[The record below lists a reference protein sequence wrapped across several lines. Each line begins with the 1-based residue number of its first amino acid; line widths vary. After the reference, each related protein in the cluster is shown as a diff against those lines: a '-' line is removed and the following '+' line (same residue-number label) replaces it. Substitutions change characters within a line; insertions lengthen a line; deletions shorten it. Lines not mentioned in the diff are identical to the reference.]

1 MSQAGSGRGTDSHP
15 AISPGRRQALAGVV
29 GLTASAIGGL
39 GAGPASA
46 AAARKSAASDSAQRR
61 IDVHAH
67 YIPAEYRAA
76 LEAAGHGK
84 PSGMPAIPRW
94 SAAEHVGMMDQL
106 DIATA
111 ILSISAP
118 GLHFGDDAAA
128 RRLARYCNDEGA
140 RAVREHPGRF
150 GLFAALPLPD
160 VAGSLAELTRAFDT
174 LHADGVVMESNY
186 HGIYLGDARLDPV
199 FAELN
204 RRKATVFIHPTD
216 PYCPCCQGSEQ
227 AALPPLGY
235 PYPMIEFIFDTT
247 RAVFNLIL
255 SGTLEKYPDV
265 KIIVPHAG
273 AAVPVLTARV
283 GAISALLK
291 LGRNRMSVDDAI
303 RKLYFDLAGAPEPVA
318 LSALLQVADP
328 TRVLYGSDYPFTP
341 APIAADLAAMLDRSA
356 HIPAKLRRAF
366 MRENAL
372 GLFPR
377 FAEG

>member
-1 MSQAGSGRGTDSHP
+1 MPQGIAREAERLSAIGT
-15 AISPGRRQALAGVV
+15 GRRQALAGVV

-39 GAGPASA
+39 GAIASPASA
-46 AAARKSAASDSAQRR
+46 AGSTVTTSGTKGR

-67 YIPAEYRAA
+67 YIPPGYRAA

-84 PSGMPAIPRW
+84 PSGMPAIPQW
-94 SAAEHVGMMDQL
+94 SAASHVGMMDSL
-106 DIATA
+106 GIATA
-111 ILSISAP
+111 MLSISAP

-128 RRLARYCNDEGA
+128 RRLARECNEEGA
-140 RAVREHPGRF
+140 KAMRAHPGRF
-150 GLFAALPLPD
+150 GLFAVLPLPD
-160 VAGSLAELTRAFDT
+160 VPGSLAELAHAFDT

-216 PYCPCCQGSEQ
+216 PYCACCQGQEA

-255 SGTLEKYPDV
+255 SGTLDKYPDV
-265 KIIVPHAG
+265 RIIVPHAG

-283 GAISALLK
+283 GAISAMLK
-291 LGRNRMSVDDAI
+291 LGRNRTSVDAAI
-303 RKLYFDLAGAPEPVA
+303 RKLYYDLAGVPEPVA

-328 TRVLYGSDYPFTP
+328 ARVLYGSDYPFTP
-341 APIAADLAAMLDRSA
+341 APVAADLAAVLDRSPQ
-356 HIPAKLRRAF
+356 IPPNLRDAF
-366 MRENAL
+366 MRDNAL
-372 GLFPR
+372 ALFPR
-377 FAEG
+377 LART

>member
-1 MSQAGSGRGTDSHP
+1 MSQPGAGRGTDSDP
-15 AISPGRRQALAGVV
+15 EISTGRRQALAGVV

-39 GAGPASA
+39 GLGAAPA
-46 AAARKSAASDSAQRR
+46 AAAEKAAVVDSAKGR

-94 SAAEHVGMMDQL
+94 SAAEHVGMMDRL
-106 DIATA
+106 DIETA

-118 GLHFGDDAAA
+118 GLHFGDDTAA

-140 RAVREHPGRF
+140 KAVREHPGRF

-160 VAGSLAELTRAFDT
+160 VAGSLAELARAFDT

-216 PYCPCCQGSEQ
+216 PYCPCCQGQEA

-265 KIIVPHAG
+265 KVIVPHAG

-291 LGRNRMSVDDAI
+291 LGRNRMSVDEAI
-303 RKLYFDLAGAPEPVA
+303 RKLYYDLAGAPEPVA

-328 TRVLYGSDYPFTP
+328 SRVLYGSDYPFTP
-341 APIAADLAAMLDRSA
+341 PPIAADLATVLDRSPR
-356 HIPAKLRRAF
+356 IPPALRRAF

-372 GLFPR
+372 ALFPR
-377 FAEG
+377 LAQG

>member
-1 MSQAGSGRGTDSHP
+1 MLQAGSGRSTDSCH
-15 AISPGRRQALAGVV
+15 AISTGRRQALAGVV

-39 GAGPASA
+39 GVAASPASA
-46 AAARKSAASDSAQRR
+46 AEPNTVATGAMGR

-67 YIPAEYRAA
+67 YIPPEYRAA
-76 LEAAGHGK
+76 LEAAGHSK
-84 PSGMPAIPRW
+84 PSGMPAIPPW
-94 SAAEHVGMMDQL
+94 SAAGHVGMMDSL
-106 DIATA
+106 GIATA
-111 ILSISAP
+111 MLSISAP

-128 RRLARYCNDEGA
+128 RRLARHCNDEGA
-140 RAVREHPGRF
+140 KAVRAHPGRF

-160 VAGSLAELTRAFDT
+160 VAGSLAELAHAFDT

-216 PYCPCCQGSEQ
+216 PYCPCCQGQES
-227 AALPPLGY
+227 AVLPPLGY

-283 GAISALLK
+283 GAIGTLLK
-291 LGRNRMSVDDAI
+291 LGRNRAGVDAAI
-303 RKLYFDLAGAPEPVA
+303 RKLYYDLAGAPEPVA

-341 APIAADLAAMLDRSA
+341 APVAADLAAVLDGSP
-356 HIPAKLRRAF
+356 HIPPNLRGAF
-366 MRENAL
+366 MRDNAL
-372 GLFPR
+372 ALFPR
-377 FAEG
+377 LAQA